1 MHSSSMTR
9 SIGPLSL
16 RYAPSKV
23 SPVCA
28 LTSRSRRSAM
38 GGRETEYAI
47 DGHAAHPATND
58 RNKRRSIAPLDLA
71 QSPSIRYYRRRS
83 CKSVIGCAT
92 GCLAQA
98 RASRDGSRLIEG
110 FRANRRLLGVER
122 VSYDG
127 ILAGKPFS
135 RSTARSSAPASA
147 PPDSALQGPRPLA
160 GTRTS
165 GSVSVAK
172 GHGSRLRSGLAA
184 GGKRLRTL
192 GPRYIDDAFET
203 ILVAWLA
210 FAFLPEGPTR
220 SQGGTAG
227 SNPLSSSGES
237 ATNQSRGV
245 WRNPGAFTP
254 SARCR

>member
-1 MHSSSMTR
+1 M
-9 SIGPLSL
+9 L
-16 RYAPSKV
+16 RDAWPK
-23 SPVCA
+23 P
-28 LTSRSRRSAM
+28 
-38 GGRETEYAI
+38 GRQETE
-47 DGHAAHPATND
+47 
-58 RNKRRSIAPLDLA
+58 
-71 QSPSIRYYRRRS
+71 
-83 CKSVIGCAT
+83 
-92 GCLAQA
+92 
-98 RASRDGSRLIEG
+98 SRLIEG

-147 PPDSALQGPRPLA
+147 PPDSAVQGPRPRA

-237 ATNQSRGV
+237 DKLAGPDRQLGRLNGIWERQRKHRPYWAPRESR
-245 WRNPGAFTP
+245 REAPR
-254 SARCR
+254 SKCRA

>member
-1 MHSSSMTR
+1 MPLMISSMKVAAAIR
-9 SIGPLSL
+9 S
-16 RYAPSKV
+16 K
-23 SPVCA
+23 PVTIF
-28 LTSRSRRSAM
+28 LFRVTPRGS
-38 GGRETEYAI
+38 
-47 DGHAAHPATND
+47 
-58 RNKRRSIAPLDLA
+58 
-71 QSPSIRYYRRRS
+71 RRRS
-83 CKSVIGCAT
+83 NLEDRIHPTLS
-92 GCLAQA
+92 A
-98 RASRDGSRLIEG
+98 RVPST
-110 FRANRRLLGVER
+110 FQGVCHLR
-122 VSYDG
+122 
-127 ILAGKPFS
+127 
-135 RSTARSSAPASA
+135 
-147 PPDSALQGPRPLA
+147 A

-237 ATNQSRGV
+237 DKLAGPDRQLGRLNGIWERQRKRRPYWAPRESR
-245 WRNPGAFTP
+245 REAPR
-254 SARCR
+254 SKCRA